1 MARRKVE
8 EKNYPELIEMAEE
21 RIESLSAELK
31 QEKAN
36 LKQLKKDQI
45 RYEAMV
51 EKQKKQAEVQKAAEL
66 LVASGKSLEEIEQF
80 LANQYRLPTAKEQY
94 SECKNVNKPVFY
106 GTIEQ
111 DY

>member
-51 EKQKKQAEVQKAAEL
+51 EKQNKQAELQKAAEL

-80 LANQYRLPTAKEQY
+80 LAN
-94 SECKNVNKPVFY
+94 
-106 GTIEQ
+106 
-111 DY
+111 

>member
-21 RIESLSAELK
+21 KIESLSAELK

-36 LKQLKKDQI
+36 LKQLKKDQV

-66 LVASGKSLEEIEQF
+66 LVASGKSLEEIQEF
-80 LANQYRLPTAKEQY
+80 LAN
-94 SECKNVNKPVFY
+94 
-106 GTIEQ
+106 
-111 DY
+111 

>member
-8 EKNYPELIEMAEE
+8 EKNYPELIEAAEE
-21 RIESLSAELK
+21 RITSLSAELK

-51 EKQKKQAEVQKAAEL
+51 EKQQKQAEIQKAAEL
-66 LVASGKSLEEIEQF
+66 LVASGKSLEEIEEF
-80 LANQYRLPTAKEQY
+80 LAN
-94 SECKNVNKPVFY
+94 
-106 GTIEQ
+106 
-111 DY
+111 

>member
-8 EKNYPELIEMAEE
+8 EKNYPELIQAAEE
-21 RIESLSAELK
+21 RIADLSSELK

-36 LKQLKKDQI
+36 LKQLKKDQV

-66 LVASGKSLEEIEQF
+66 LVASGKSLEEIEEF
-80 LANQYRLPTAKEQY
+80 LAN
-94 SECKNVNKPVFY
+94 
-106 GTIEQ
+106 
-111 DY
+111 

>member
-8 EKNYPELIEMAEE
+8 EKNYPELIELAEE
-21 RIESLSAELK
+21 RIEALSAELK

-36 LKQLKKDQI
+36 LKQLKKDQV

-51 EKQKKQAEVQKAAEL
+51 EKQKKQAEVQKAAEM

-80 LANQYRLPTAKEQY
+80 LAN
-94 SECKNVNKPVFY
+94 
-106 GTIEQ
+106 
-111 DY
+111 

>member
-8 EKNYPELIEMAEE
+8 EKNYPELIEAAEE
-21 RIESLSAELK
+21 RIASLSAELK

-51 EKQKKQAEVQKAAEL
+51 EKQQKQAEIQKAAEL
-66 LVASGKSLEEIEQF
+66 LVASGKSLEEIEEF
-80 LANQYRLPTAKEQY
+80 LAN
-94 SECKNVNKPVFY
+94 
-106 GTIEQ
+106 
-111 DY
+111 

>member
-21 RIESLSAELK
+21 RIEALSAELK

-36 LKQLKKDQI
+36 LKQLKKDQV
-45 RYEAMV
+45 RYDAMV

-66 LVASGKSLEEIEQF
+66 LVASGKSLEEIEEF
-80 LANQYRLPTAKEQY
+80 LAN
-94 SECKNVNKPVFY
+94 
-106 GTIEQ
+106 
-111 DY
+111 